1 MKARIITRNA
11 IKCKKCGD
19 IIESKYTHDYVSCS
33 CGLCAADGGLD
44 YLRRSGNCGDWD
56 DLSEFKEIEVTPKY
70 KVGDVVIFDYFGNI
84 KKGTIQMIDIYPNST
99 IVEYD
104 LLDESEPH
112 LYKHFMEKDI
122 LDYA

>member
-1 MKARIITRNA
+1 MKVRIITRNA

-33 CGLCAADGGLD
+33 CGLCAVDGGLN
-44 YLRRSGNCGDWD
+44 YLRRSGNCVDWD

-84 KKGTIQMIDIYPNST
+84 IKGTIQMIDIYPNST
-99 IVEYD
+99 IIEYD

>member
-1 MKARIITRNA
+1 
-11 IKCKKCGD
+11 
-19 IIESKYTHDYVSCS
+19 
-33 CGLCAADGGLD
+33 
-44 YLRRSGNCGDWD
+44 
-56 DLSEFKEIEVTPKY
+56 
-70 KVGDVVIFDYFGNI
+70 
-84 KKGTIQMIDIYPNST
+84 MIDIYPNST